1 MFVHDIR
8 LYPEIEW
15 VMFMVFNTTF
25 NNISVVSW
33 MSVLLVEDT
42 WIPGENHR
50 PAASHWQHY
59 LVIEIELYILGLTV
73 IIEQNH
79 FLFVFQLFF
88 KLINEFRRTYI
99 NICSSRRVVISMHNW
114 WVLLKLNQ
122 QNLLSRKLCQW
133 LDI

>member
-8 LYPEIEW
+8 LHPEIEW
-15 VMFMVFNTTF
+15 VMFMVFNATF

-50 PAASHWQHY
+50 PAASHWQRY